1 MDLKT
6 FVKET
11 LIEIDTALKEAS
23 INFED
28 KYTYKYGKNASGNNS
43 IDFEVQVYAS
53 EGTGT
58 DGGIGINVAGINLG
72 TKGRS
77 DNNNYEQSKIS
88 FSVVRENTLR
98 QNMKEID
105 EAREYT

>member
-28 KYTYKYGKNASGNNS
+28 KYTYKY
-43 IDFEVQVYAS
+43 
-53 EGTGT
+53 
-58 DGGIGINVAGINLG
+58 
-72 TKGRS
+72 
-77 DNNNYEQSKIS
+77 
-88 FSVVRENTLR
+88 
-98 QNMKEID
+98 
-105 EAREYT
+105 